1 EIDQGSAGGGDS
13 AFPQNPACPSCE
25 GSSGDFDV
33 RHVFNSN
40 AVYELPFGPAKAFLP
55 NSGIASEVFGRWSV
69 TAIATARTGLP
80 VNVTEDRSSS
90 SVATG
95 YTTRPPPHPVPPA
108 SLTPPG
114 GHKINQWINP
124 AAFSLVTS
132 SGYGD
137 SPRNVA
143 RGPDLWQADFGLAKR
158 I

>member
-55 NSGIASEVFGRWSV
+55 NSGIASEVFGRWSA
-69 TAIATARTGLP
+69 TAIVTARTGLP

-95 YTTRPPPHPVPPA
+95 YRTPQRPNRGPGV
-108 SLTPPG
+108 SLPPPG
-114 GHKINQWINP
+114 GHKINQWINL
-124 AAFSLVTS
+124 AAFSLVTG

-143 RGPDLWQADFGLAKR
+143 RGP
-158 I
+158 